1 MALLFCS
8 RSQEMDSGKEKQVTR
23 GLVYSYCEKE
33 CSTESFFV
41 RGKVSSLYICGQW
54 KGICSLSSVILL
66 KYCELGLTI
75 FPQGLSC
82 ETDCVG
88 LAEVAEDPLVCP
100 QKLYGYLSFEFLS
113 YLRS

>member
-8 RSQEMDSGKEKQVTR
+8 RSPGLPSGKEKQLTR

-33 CSTESFFV
+33 CSSESFFV

-54 KGICSLSSVILL
+54 KGICSLFSVIVL

-75 FPQGLSC
+75 FPQGLS
-82 ETDCVG
+82 
-88 LAEVAEDPLVCP
+88 
-100 QKLYGYLSFEFLS
+100 
-113 YLRS
+113 